1 MLWPGGGG
9 WRCGWGS
16 VWLGIGVVVLA
27 AVGGGSAWLLR
38 DEYPFGDARAGDGSD
53 LRLPGVIDVGGAALP
68 ADTSDVHYLTR
79 NGGVEVTFLSR
90 SAEVGVRQ

>member
-9 WRCGWGS
+9 CRCGWGS
-16 VWLGIGVVVLA
+16 VWSCSRRWPA
-27 AVGGGSAWLLR
+27 GGGSAWLLR

-68 ADTSDVHYLTR
+68 ADTSDIHHLTR
-79 NGGVEVTFLSR
+79 NGGVEVTLLSR
-90 SAEVGVRQ
+90 SAEVGVRQFC